1 MIRKRPDSGWRAMV
15 FATALFAV
23 TLNFIQPLAHA
34 ALLHGDLPIALW
46 TAFCTNTAG
55 GGDRSGSAPAQAA
68 EDHECCL
75 GLAHAQTLIAPL
87 AIFLLV
93 VFGGLVLPPLQTT
106 ERPTAVGIR
115 DGPDRPRGPPSFD

>member
-1 MIRKRPDSGWRAMV
+1 MV

-93 VFGGLVLPPLQTT
+93 GVWRSGTT
-106 ERPTAVGIR
+106 APAD
-115 DGPDRPRGPPSFD
+115 DGATYRRRHP

>member
-1 MIRKRPDSGWRAMV
+1 MIRKHPASGWRAMA

-34 ALLHGDLPIALW
+34 ALLHGDLPLALW
-46 TAFCTNTAG
+46 TVFCTNTAG
-55 GGDRSGSAPAQAA
+55 AGNGSESVPPQAA

-75 GLAHAQTLIAPL
+75 GLAHAQTLLAPL

-93 VFGGLVLPPLQTT
+93 VFAGLVLPSLRTT
-106 ERPTAVGIR
+106 EQPAAVGIR
-115 DGPDRPRGPPSFD
+115 DGPHRPRGPPSFD